1 MLYYTC
7 YEVYFHPHL
16 ADANLGI
23 RLTGTTSAT
32 VIGTRQ
38 EFPPF

>member
-1 MLYYTC
+1 MC

-23 RLTGTTSAT
+23 QLTDTTSAT
-32 VIGTRQ
+32 TIGARRVLS
-38 EFPPF
+38 F